1 MWSLTRK
8 KKTPSYSQ
16 NTHEF
21 SLGSDAV
28 HKTQAPPQ
36 HNFSECIQRMKIT
49 HRFELQQRSKQASD
63 DSLYDVFYFLRM
75 PNSWSYINVRHNNTI
90 RCQTLTWIKTS
101 YVLVQCILLVVAH
114 LLSVQACVVC
124 SETGTCGIHDLFNDP
139 HVPSTIMEFNRSL

>member
-8 KKTPSYSQ
+8 KKTPPTLKTRMS
-16 NTHEF
+16 
-21 SLGSDAV
+21 SLWDVAV

-101 YVLVQCILLVVAH
+101 NVLVQCILLVVAH

-139 HVPSTIMEFNRSL
+139 HVSSTIMEFNRSL